1 MTDLRFTPGHTSAPP
16 RWRSVSGAALVVV
29 GATAGLQV
37 ANFTVTGLSL
47 ICLLVVPGFALM
59 AHRGVDLAPVVIAA
73 LAWLSFLVSCV
84 VNQVSVLWPNA
95 LAVPAFALYFIGF
108 AVLTGRSIDALASL
122 LAGIAVG
129 SIGFF
134 VVKGIELT
142 NTGRFL
148 DLWKYGIAHAVTV
161 LVVYALIRAR
171 ARPMVIFGALAAL
184 ALASLGLNFRSHAL
198 VCVVAAVWLATR
210 HGFGARVGRGWSL
223 AGVTGFGL
231 LFAYVMPIAARAGLF
246 GPALQRKTVEQDATH
261 LPLLLAGRTEP
272 PMTLSAIAERP
283 LLGWGSAQ
291 HLTPELYARAEH
303 LAIRIGFAPTFPF
316 DLYWRLPVF
325 DYSAFHSIL
334 LGTWAEGGI
343 VAALLPL
350 MILVACAGVFWNNDR
365 LGQWAPLFVVVALQG
380 IWDLFYA
387 PWTYG
392 MVPELACLVLA
403 YVTTHFRRT
412 P

>member
-1 MTDLRFTPGHTSAPP
+1 MTDLRFTPEHTSAPP
-16 RWRSVSGAALVVV
+16 RWRSASGLALIVV
-29 GATAGLQV
+29 GATSGMQV
-37 ANFTVTGLSL
+37 ANFTVTGLSI

-59 AHRGVDLAPVVIAA
+59 SHRGADLVPIVVAA
-73 LAWLSFLVSCV
+73 LAWLSFLTSCLVNHVSI
-84 VNQVSVLWPNA
+84 LWPNA
-95 LAVPAFALYFIGF
+95 LAVPAFALYVIGF
-108 AVLTGRSIDALASL
+108 AVLTSRSIDALAAL

-134 VVKGIELT
+134 LFKGIELT

-161 LVVYALIRAR
+161 VVVYALIRLR

-198 VCVVAAVWLATR
+198 VCIVAAVWLATR
-210 HGFGARVGRGWSL
+210 HVFGARIGRGWSL

-231 LFAYVMPIAARAGLF
+231 VFAYVMPIAARAGLF

-334 LGTWAEGGI
+334 LGTWAEGGV

-365 LGQWAPLFVVVALQG
+365 LGRWAPLFVVVALQG

-403 YVTTHFRRT
+403 YFAIHFRKT
-412 P
+412 A

>member
-1 MTDLRFTPGHTSAPP
+1 MTDLRFPAAPLSAARPL
-16 RWRSVSGAALVVV
+16 RYGSVFALVIV
-29 GATAGLQV
+29 GATAGVQV
-37 ANFTVTGLSL
+37 ASFTVTGLSL
-47 ICLLVVPGFALM
+47 ICLLAVPGFALM
-59 AHRGVDLAPVVIAA
+59 SHRGVDLAPIVIAA
-73 LAWLSFLVSCV
+73 LAWISFLVSCL
-84 VNQVSVLWPNA
+84 VNGVSVLWPNA
-95 LAVPAFALYFIGF
+95 LALPAFGLYFIGF
-108 AVLTGRSIDALASL
+108 AVLTGRSIDAIASL
-122 LAGIAVG
+122 LAGIAAG
-129 SIGFF
+129 SVVFF
-134 VVKGIELT
+134 LVKGIELT

-161 LVVYALIRAR
+161 LMVFALIRAH
-171 ARPMVIFGALAAL
+171 ARPMVICGVLAVL

-210 HGFGARVGRGWSL
+210 HLLGARIGRGRSL

-231 LFAYVMPIAARAGLF
+231 LFAYLMPIAARAGLF
-246 GPALQRKTVEQDATH
+246 GSALRRKTVEQDATH

-316 DLYWRLPVF
+316 ELYWRLPVF

-334 LGTWAEGGI
+334 FGTWAEGGV

-350 MILVACAGVFWNNDR
+350 LILVACAGVFWNHDR
-365 LGQWAPLFVVVALQG
+365 LGEWAPLFVLVALQG
-380 IWDLFYA
+380 IWDLLYA
-387 PWTYG
+387 PWTYN
-392 MVPELACLVLA
+392 MIPELACLVLA
-403 YVTTHFRRT
+403 YCAVHFRRAS
-412 P
+412 